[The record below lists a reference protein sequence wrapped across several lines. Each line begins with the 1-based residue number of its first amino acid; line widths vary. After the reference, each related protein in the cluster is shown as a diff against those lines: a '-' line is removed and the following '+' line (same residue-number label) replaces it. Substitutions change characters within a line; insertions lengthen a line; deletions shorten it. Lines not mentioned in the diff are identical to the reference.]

1 LIGLHGAGNPSA
13 TNIRV
18 NQRVEFLNN
27 VKHPHER
34 NRILRS
40 QIFAAFGSL
49 DAIVG
54 RSGVLT
60 VSRSTALSAIRP
72 IPRRGL
78 SRVEAAMYIGISAS
92 TFDKLVADGRMPRP
106 RRIDTRK
113 LWDVHEL
120 DIAFNALPSDDGLG
134 GEIADGT
141 WSDIDGA

>member
-1 LIGLHGAGNPSA
+1 
-13 TNIRV
+13 
-18 NQRVEFLNN
+18 
-27 VKHPHER
+27 
-34 NRILRS
+34 
-40 QIFAAFGSL
+40 
-49 DAIVG
+49 
-54 RSGVLT
+54 